1 MEQIE
6 IDLHGRDALEAVLS
20 LLSGKD
26 PDVVWCNEL
35 NVGSLLPGPHADA
48 FSDVVRVT
56 LDVDGVEPKAREV
69 VEDPCRWEAGES
81 VADIQRTKLLV
92 EAAGKLDSAAAQM
105 TGCLLYTSPSPRD

>member
-1 MEQIE
+1 MSAQMAGGLIGALGQMEQIE

-26 PDVVWCNEL
+26 PDVVRCNKL
-35 NVGSLLPGPHADA
+35 NVGALLPRTHTDL

-69 VEDPCRWEAGES
+69 DDFADRKVTRWRDYLDP
-81 VADIQRTKLLV
+81 VAVFDAL
-92 EAAGKLDSAAAQM
+92 GW
-105 TGCLLYTSPSPRD
+105 PSQ